1 MRIGITQTDETHTPA
16 LLESLYDQVEF
27 YKNYAGAYAVS
38 LPYKLWLMG
47 LRLENDGRGDLSLLA
62 ERITAAEEQLLCH
75 ESKWFEAYMRSSGWT
90 DMPRDKVKDG
100 VYQNK
105 LKRQNARLNAENTAA
120 LSALLGQ
127 DLASRDRK
135 RLARIPDILRLANAL
150 SREKMSVV
158 RLPQM

>member
-1 MRIGITQTDETHTPA
+1 
-16 LLESLYDQVEF
+16 
-27 YKNYAGAYAVS
+27 
-38 LPYKLWLMG
+38 MG

-62 ERITAAEEQLLCH
+62 ERITAAEEQLLRH

-90 DMPRDKVKDG
+90 DMPLDKVKDG